1 MNDDT
6 KTADNNPNFYRVMAQ
21 MYAAYLDHSDGS
33 FNSSNQFQLALS
45 RTQEASTLASLAK
58 AIGSLTHEGQRAV
71 VEFITAFA
79 GSGSQVVRYSE
90 KAIGLVNKVKI
101 LFWKL
106 FQGFSIVGG
115 TLTSNLYTNH

>member
-1 MNDDT
+1 MNEDT

-45 RTQEASTLASLAK
+45 RTQEASTLASLA
-58 AIGSLTHEGQRAV
+58 IGNLTHEGQRAV